1 MDVSMGRL
9 VFFLLIMANYEIHGA
24 LIMYARPDGSEL
36 EALKKYFETLDEAK
50 KSLTGLIMKWFT
62 DPADPADPSS
72 EMQPKSELGKMG
84 KNSTRIIYHLANLNF
99 KIIIERNQLKHKA
112 SQMRRMMKQLEW
124 DFHVSNHVRN
134 EAFSNRG

>member
-1 MDVSMGRL
+1 
-9 VFFLLIMANYEIHGA
+9 
-24 LIMYARPDGSEL
+24 MYARPDGSEL